1 MKVLIIEDEIP
12 AQQIL
17 LRLLGRYF
25 PDFTIMGILDSVD
38 TAVNFL
44 RHQTPDLIFMDVELS
59 DGRSFEIFR
68 QVDITC
74 PVIVTTAYTD
84 YALDAFRNKCIDYL
98 MKPIEDGAF
107 RESVDRCMQLCGVTA
122 APKTAPDV
130 TAYVKPVHK
139 HHFTIKLGSQILVID
154 VNDIAYF
161 YSNEK
166 STWLVTRDGKQYM
179 TDDSLTAIENEVD
192 PARFYKISR
201 KCLVGL
207 SSIYTIS
214 KYFNHPLPEEHRA
227 GDRPPRP
234 RPILHGMAR
243 GSVVRSC
250 YWTTGMRTMNSESVF
265 SAVTLRLKSISY

>member
-44 RHQTPDLIFMDVELS
+44 RHQAPDLIFMDVELS

-122 APKTAPDV
+122 APKTVPDV
-130 TAYVKPVHK
+130 TAYAKPVHK

-179 TDDSLTAIENEVD
+179 TDDSLTAIENEVGHRERGGPGQILQD
-192 PARFYKISR
+192 IPEMPGGPLLHLHYLEIFQLQAES
-201 KCLVGL
+201 
-207 SSIYTIS
+207 
-214 KYFNHPLPEEHRA
+214 HPFPQEHRA
-227 GDRPPRP
+227 RNRPPRP
-234 RPILHGMAR
+234 RPVLHGMAGGR
-243 GSVVRSC
+243 VGRA
-250 YWTTGMRTMNSESVF
+250 TG
-265 SAVTLRLKSISY
+265 

>member
-17 LRLLGRYF
+17 IKLIGKYF
-25 PDFTIMGILDSVD
+25 PDFTVSGTIDSVEE
-38 TAVNFL
+38 AVKYL
-44 RHQTPDLIFMDVELS
+44 KHHSPDLIFMDVELS
-59 DGRSFEIFR
+59 DGKCFEIFR
-68 QVDITC
+68 QTEISC
-74 PVIVTTAYTD
+74 PVIITTAYAD
-84 YALDAFRNKCIDYL
+84 YALDAFKAKCIDYL
-98 MKPIEDGAF
+98 MKPIEAEAF
-107 RESVDRCMQLCGVTA
+107 SESVDRCMQLCGVTA
-122 APKTAPDV
+122 AQKTAPDV
-130 TAYVKPVHK
+130 TAYAKPVHK

-214 KYFNHPLPEEHRA
+214 KYFNSRLK
-227 GDRPPRP
+227 
-234 RPILHGMAR
+234 
-243 GSVVRSC
+243 
-250 YWTTGMRTMNSESVF
+250 
-265 SAVTLRLKSISY
+265 VTLSPKNIEPVIVPRDRVQSFMEWLEGA

>member
-44 RHQTPDLIFMDVELS
+44 KHQTPDLIFMDVELS
-59 DGRSFEIFR
+59 DGKSFEIFR

-107 RESVDRCMQLCGVTA
+107 RESVDRCLQLCGET
-122 APKTAPDV
+122 
-130 TAYVKPVHK
+130 
-139 HHFTIKLGSQILVID
+139 G
-154 VNDIAYF
+154 
-161 YSNEK
+161 
-166 STWLVTRDGKQYM
+166 
-179 TDDSLTAIENEVD
+179 
-192 PARFYKISR
+192 
-201 KCLVGL
+201 
-207 SSIYTIS
+207 
-214 KYFNHPLPEEHRA
+214 
-227 GDRPPRP
+227 
-234 RPILHGMAR
+234 
-243 GSVVRSC
+243 GSVPLFPEVGEAYSGDAGGGTGVR
-250 YWTTGMRTMNSESVF
+250 EQV
-265 SAVTLRLKSISY
+265 LRPAAGEVRGEFRH

>member
-44 RHQTPDLIFMDVELS
+44 KHQTPDLIFMDVELS
-59 DGRSFEIFR
+59 DGSSFEIFR

-74 PVIVTTAYTD
+74 PVIITTAYPD

-130 TAYVKPVHK
+130 TAYAKPVHK

-192 PARFYKISR
+192 PAKFYKISR

-214 KYFNHPLPEEHRA
+214 KYFNSRLK
-227 GDRPPRP
+227 
-234 RPILHGMAR
+234 
-243 GSVVRSC
+243 
-250 YWTTGMRTMNSESVF
+250 
-265 SAVTLRLKSISY
+265 VTLSPKNIEPVIVPRDRVQSFMEWLEGA

>member
-44 RHQTPDLIFMDVELS
+44 KHQTPDLIFMDVELS
-59 DGRSFEIFR
+59 DGSSFEIFR
-68 QVDITC
+68 QVDIIC
-74 PVIVTTAYTD
+74 PVIVTTAYPD

-98 MKPIEDGAF
+98 MKPIDGEPF
-107 RESVDRCMQLCGVTA
+107 KKSVERCLQLCGVTA
-122 APKTAPDV
+122 APKKVPDV
-130 TAYVKPVHK
+130 TAYAKPAHK

-214 KYFNHPLPEEHRA
+214 KYFNSRLK
-227 GDRPPRP
+227 
-234 RPILHGMAR
+234 
-243 GSVVRSC
+243 
-250 YWTTGMRTMNSESVF
+250 
-265 SAVTLRLKSISY
+265 VTLSPKNIEPVIVPRDRVQSFMEWLEGA